1 MSRIKIY
8 FIENPPV
15 KQKMKN
21 WVFFLFLFFP
31 FQISAKNIITLKE
44 CFELALT
51 QSESVAIDEQD
62 IKIAEAHFKEALS
75 TALPQVSFNGQAF
88 YQEDVSGT
96 AYSRSNAK
104 VLNFNVTQ
112 PLFRGFREL
121 YALKAAKAEKKEYA
135 YAYQRAREVLFFD
148 VTETYYRV
156 LEAEHELSIL
166 YSILSTLQKR
176 SGDLKKW
183 IELGRSRE
191 SEWLNNETEIASLV
205 ADIEA
210 QKGLVATTRDLLSF
224 YIGKP
229 ATQKLVD
236 EYPLPK
242 KIPGLETWYGFIKNR
257 PDIKSLEEA
266 VKKQKNI
273 LNYNK
278 SQIFPS
284 IDFEGN
290 YYPYRRGFQ
299 NDISWDATFNLSLP
313 LFTGGYLKSQ
323 TQLAKAQSKQAELLL
338 QESTR
343 RAKMEVA
350 QAYHNLTS
358 TINQSA
364 ALKKAVNLSEKN
376 YLSLSDEYSRKLV
389 TNIEVLS
396 GLQTWQTKR
405 VESNTV
411 FYKAKLYYLHLLLTT
426 SQMPDYVIQR

>member
-1 MSRIKIY
+1 MKLKLITCF
-8 FIENPPV
+8 FIA
-15 KQKMKN
+15 
-21 WVFFLFLFFP
+21 LAILP
-31 FQISAKNIITLKE
+31 FNTEAKNFITLKE
-44 CFELALT
+44 CFELALA
-51 QSESVAIDEQD
+51 QSESLAIDEQD

-75 TALPQVSFNGQAF
+75 TALPQLSFNGQAF
-88 YQEDVSGT
+88 YQENVGGT

-121 YALKAAKAEKKEYA
+121 FALKAAKAEKNEYA

-166 YSILSTLQKR
+166 NSILSTLQKR

-191 SEWLNNETEIASLV
+191 SEWLNNETEIASLI
-205 ADIEA
+205 ANIEA

-236 EYPLPK
+236 EYSIPAKLPS
-242 KIPGLETWYGFIKNR
+242 LETWYGFIKNR

-266 VKKQKNI
+266 VKKQKNT
-273 LNYNK
+273 LNYTK
-278 SQIFPS
+278 SKIFPS
-284 IDFEGN
+284 VDFEGN
-290 YYPYRRGFQ
+290 YYPYRSGFQ

-323 TQLAKAQSKQAELLL
+323 TQLAKAQSKQADLLL

-343 RAKMEVA
+343 RAKLEVA

-405 VESNTV
+405 VESNQA
-411 FYKAKLYYLHLLLTT
+411 FYTAKLYYLHLLLTS
-426 SQMPDYVIQR
+426 SQLPDYVNEKL